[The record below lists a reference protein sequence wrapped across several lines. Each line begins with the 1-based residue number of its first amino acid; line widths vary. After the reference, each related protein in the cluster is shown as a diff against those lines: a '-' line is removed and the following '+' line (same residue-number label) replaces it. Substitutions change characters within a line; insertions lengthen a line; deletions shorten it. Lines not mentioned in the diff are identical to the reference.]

1 MNQNTSTIGNIFF
14 WASKLWWLHKINDL
28 VIQDYMSSHLE
39 WNCTTCYFISHLT
52 WPSKGRA
59 VRPGYH
65 RLLSLGRWPWLGWTT
80 REASGT
86 SWWRFLSS
94 LLHLH
99 GSLRRLK
106 IFKLINWLVNSLGV
120 QVQVTRTQNMKCH
133 LWSERTNFFYN
144 ISSDHS
150 QSEVFFPNF
159 TFRFWECLM
168 SLFDM
173 WYFDSVYCI
182 EEVDTKQFI

>member
-1 MNQNTSTIGNIFF
+1 MFGCQYVTRFLDTKLNISTLKSEPSMNQNTSTIGNSF
-14 WASKLWWLHKINDL
+14 WASKLWWLHKMNDL

-94 LLHLH
+94 SLHLH

-106 IFKLINWLVNSLGV
+106 IFKLINWWVNFIGCWGTSYSD
-120 QVQVTRTQNMKCH
+120 
-133 LWSERTNFFYN
+133 SEHEM
-144 ISSDHS
+144 SWP
-150 QSEVFFPNF
+150 QSEWGFLSQF
-159 TFRFWECLM
+159 
-168 SLFDM
+168 
-173 WYFDSVYCI
+173 YF
-182 EEVDTKQFI
+182 

>member
-1 MNQNTSTIGNIFF
+1 MFGCQYVTRFLDTKLNIFTLKSEPFMHQNTSTIGNSF
-14 WASKLWWLHKINDL
+14 WASKLWWLHKMNDL

-59 VRPGYH
+59 VRPGTH
-65 RLLSLGRWPWLGWTT
+65 WLLSLGRWPWRGWTT

-94 LLHLH
+94 SVHLH

-106 IFKLINWLVNSLGV
+106 IFKLINWLVNFIGCSG
-120 QVQVTRTQNMKCH
+120 TSYAD
-133 LWSERTNFFYN
+133 SEREMSSLVRKDQIFFTEGSAFKDDLY
-144 ISSDHS
+144 
-150 QSEVFFPNF
+150 
-159 TFRFWECLM
+159 
-168 SLFDM
+168 
-173 WYFDSVYCI
+173 
-182 EEVDTKQFI
+182 